1 MSAKEKINEIQIVT
15 KFIDTLLTTGKPPKS
30 IYVFSKELAIEESE
44 FYTYFSSFEHLE
56 ERIFTL
62 FFENAMAVL
71 EKNEDF
77 GEYDSKNKILSLY
90 FTYIEILTANRSYVL
105 LALKGALNSFEYAKK
120 LKGLK
125 KEFGNFTKTLVID
138 KIDIEQETIEK
149 IQDKGI
155 QKGFWLQFLMII
167 KYWIE
172 DTSSSFEKTDLFI
185 EKSVLAS
192 FDVLE
197 TKPAKSIMD
206 LGKFLLKEKMNFKM

>member
-105 LALKGALNSFEYAKK
+105 LAFKGATNSLQYGKK

-138 KIDIEQETIEK
+138 KIDIGQETIEK

-155 QKGFWLQFLMII
+155 QEGFWLQFLMII

-192 FDVLE
+192 FDVIE

>member
-1 MSAKEKINEIQIVT
+1 M
-15 KFIDTLLTTGKPPKS
+15 
-30 IYVFSKELAIEESE
+30 
-44 FYTYFSSFEHLE
+44 
-56 ERIFTL
+56 
-62 FFENAMAVL
+62 
-71 EKNEDF
+71 
-77 GEYDSKNKILSLY
+77 
-90 FTYIEILTANRSYVL
+90 
-105 LALKGALNSFEYAKK
+105 K
-120 LKGLK
+120 L
-125 KEFGNFTKTLVID
+125 D
-138 KIDIEQETIEK
+138 QETIEK

-155 QKGFWLQFLMII
+155 QEGFWLQFLMII

>member
-1 MSAKEKINEIQIVT
+1 MPATEKINEIHIVT
-15 KFIDTLLTTGKPPKS
+15 KYIDTLLTTGKPPKS

-44 FYTYFSSFEHLE
+44 FYQYFSSFKHLE
-56 ERIFTL
+56 ERIFAL
-62 FFENAMAVL
+62 FFENAISVL

-77 GEYDSKNKILSLY
+77 GKYDSKNKILSLY

-105 LALKGALNSFEYAKK
+105 LALKSASNAFEYAKK

-125 KEFGNFTKTLVID
+125 KVFGNFTETLDID
-138 KIDIEQETIEK
+138 KIEINQETIEK
-149 IQDKGI
+149 FQDKGI
-155 QKGFWLQFLMII
+155 QEGFWLQFLMII
-167 KYWIE
+167 KYWME

-197 TKPAKSIMD
+197 TKPAKSIID
-206 LGKFLLKEKMNFKM
+206 LGKFLLKERMNFKM

>member
-1 MSAKEKINEIQIVT
+1 MSAKEKINEIHIVT
-15 KFIDTLLTTGKPPKS
+15 KYIDTLLTTGKPPKS

-44 FYTYFSSFEHLE
+44 FYQYFSSFKHLE
-56 ERIFTL
+56 ERIFAL
-62 FFENAMAVL
+62 FFENAISVL

-77 GEYDSKNKILSLY
+77 GKYDSKNKILSLY

-105 LALKGALNSFEYAKK
+105 LALKSASNSFEYAKK

-125 KEFGNFTKTLVID
+125 KVFGNFTETLDID
-138 KIDIEQETIEK
+138 KIEINQETIEK
-149 IQDKGI
+149 FQDKGI
-155 QKGFWLQFLMII
+155 QEGFWLQFLMII
-167 KYWIE
+167 KYWME

-197 TKPAKSIMD
+197 TKPAKSIID
-206 LGKFLLKEKMNFKM
+206 LGKFLLKERMNFKM

>member
-1 MSAKEKINEIQIVT
+1 MPATEKINEIHIVT
-15 KFIDTLLTTGKPPKS
+15 KYIDTYLTKGTPPKS

-44 FYTYFSSFEHLE
+44 FYQHFSSFKHLE
-56 ERIFTL
+56 ERIFSL
-62 FFENAMAVL
+62 FFENAMSVL
-71 EKNEDF
+71 EKNKDF
-77 GEYDSKNKILSLY
+77 GQYDSKNKVLSFY

-105 LALKGALNSFEYAKK
+105 LALKGASNLFEYAKK

-125 KEFGNFTKTLVID
+125 KVFVNFTKTLDID
-138 KIDIEQETIEK
+138 KIEINQETIEK
-149 IQDKGI
+149 FQDKGI
-155 QKGFWLQFLMII
+155 QEGFWLQFLMII

-206 LGKFLLKEKMNFKM
+206 LGKFLLKEKMNFKV

>member
-15 KFIDTLLTTGKPPKS
+15 KFIDTLLKTGKPPKS

-105 LALKGALNSFEYAKK
+105 LAFKGATNSLQYGKK

-138 KIDIEQETIEK
+138 KIDIGQETIEK

-155 QKGFWLQFLMII
+155 QEGFWLQFLMII

>member
-1 MSAKEKINEIQIVT
+1 MPATEKINEIHIVT
-15 KFIDTLLTTGKPPKS
+15 KYIDTLLTTGKPPKS

-44 FYTYFSSFEHLE
+44 FYQYFSSFKHLE
-56 ERIFTL
+56 ERIFAL
-62 FFENAMAVL
+62 FFENAISVL

-77 GEYDSKNKILSLY
+77 GKYDSKNKILSLY

-105 LALKGALNSFEYAKK
+105 LALKSASNSFEYAKK

-125 KEFGNFTKTLVID
+125 KVFGNFTETLDID
-138 KIDIEQETIEK
+138 KIEINQETIEK
-149 IQDKGI
+149 FQDKGI
-155 QKGFWLQFLMII
+155 QEGFWLQFLMII
-167 KYWIE
+167 KYWME

-197 TKPAKSIMD
+197 TKPAKSIID
-206 LGKFLLKEKMNFKM
+206 LGKFLLKERMNFKM

>member
-15 KFIDTLLTTGKPPKS
+15 KFIDTLLTNGKPPKS

-105 LALKGALNSFEYAKK
+105 LAFKGATNSLQYGKK

-138 KIDIEQETIEK
+138 KIDIGQETIEK

-155 QKGFWLQFLMII
+155 QEGFWLQFLMII

-192 FDVLE
+192 FDVIE

>member
-1 MSAKEKINEIQIVT
+1 MSAKEKINEIHIVT
-15 KFIDTLLTTGKPPKS
+15 KYIDTLLTTGKPPKS

-44 FYTYFSSFEHLE
+44 FYQYFSSFKHLE
-56 ERIFTL
+56 ERIFAL
-62 FFENAMAVL
+62 FFENAISVL

-77 GEYDSKNKILSLY
+77 GKYDSKNKILSLY

-105 LALKGALNSFEYAKK
+105 LALKSASNAFEYAKK

-125 KEFGNFTKTLVID
+125 KVFGNFTETLDID
-138 KIDIEQETIEK
+138 KIEINQETIEK
-149 IQDKGI
+149 FQDKGI
-155 QKGFWLQFLMII
+155 QEGFWLQFLMII
-167 KYWIE
+167 KYWME

-197 TKPAKSIMD
+197 TKPAKSIID
-206 LGKFLLKEKMNFKM
+206 LGKFLLKERMNFKM